1 MKRGLGL
8 SKRTGLFLFVFLWLT
23 VLPIWGQKLS
33 YPPARYDSSVVENY
47 HGTPVAD
54 PYRWLEEPD
63 AVETAAW
70 VGAQNK
76 LTRQFVDAVPAREKI
91 KARVT
96 KLLDYPK
103 YSLPYREG
111 DRYFFSKNDGLQ
123 NQSVLY
129 TQKKLDGNPSVVI
142 DPNKLS
148 TDGTVALSSK
158 FHTKNGKLMAYGL
171 SERGSDQQVI
181 KIHDVETG
189 KDFDETLLWCKFTSV
204 AWKPDNSGFYYD
216 RFPQPGTVPKEDE
229 SNFNRVFWH
238 KLGTPQSG
246 DVLVYERPDAKELG
260 FNPIVTDDGKYL
272 LLYIWHSTDPKNRI
286 YYRELASEGPFT
298 RLLDKAD
305 AMYASVHNVGSLFYF
320 HTDWNAPRG
329 KVISIDLKNPASEN
343 WKEVLPQ
350 SEHVISSV
358 SVVNGRMVV
367 VYRQDA
373 HNKMKI
379 FNLDG
384 AFVKDIELP
393 TIGSIAGISGR
404 PEDSEMFF
412 NFTSFLYPT
421 TAFRYDFKSGKLS
434 LFRKSEVDFDP
445 SGFETKQVFY
455 KSKDG
460 TKVPMFITHK
470 KGLKLDGGN
479 PKLLYGY
486 GGFNNSVTPSFSVSR
501 VIWMEAGGVYAVANL
516 RGGDEYGEE
525 WHQAGMLEKKQNVF
539 DDFIAAGEWLVQNKY
554 TSTSKLAIQ
563 GGSNGGLLV
572 AACML
577 QRPELFGAVVCQVP
591 VADMLRYHKFTAGR
605 FWTTEYGNAETNPE
619 HFKFMYAYSPIH
631 NVKKGTAYPP
641 TLITTADT
649 DDRVVPMHSKKFAAA
664 LQAADAGKNPI
675 LIRIET
681 KAGHGGGKP
690 TTKVIEEQSDIYAF
704 LFKTFGMN
712 GAVGQLE

>member
-1 MKRGLGL
+1 MNRRFWTTKRSGIISSASLQLRSGSL
-8 SKRTGLFLFVFLWLT
+8 TLRVFNLLVFLWLAT
-23 VLPIWGQKLS
+23 LPVWGQKLS
-33 YPPARYDSSVVENY
+33 YPPARYDSSVVDNY
-47 HGTPVAD
+47 HGTKVAD

-63 AVETAAW
+63 ASETAAW
-70 VGAQNK
+70 VEAQNK
-76 LTRQFVDAVPAREKI
+76 LTRQFVDAVPARERI

-129 TQKKLDGNPSVVI
+129 MQKTLDGKPTVVI
-142 DPNKLS
+142 DPNNLS
-148 TDGTVALSSK
+148 TDGTVSLSSK

-181 KIHDVETG
+181 KIRDVETG
-189 KDFDETLLWCKFTSV
+189 KDFDETLQWCKFTSV
-204 AWKPDNSGFYYD
+204 AWNPDNSGFYND

-229 SNFNRVFWH
+229 SNFNRVYWH

-246 DVLVYERPDAKELG
+246 DVLLYERPDAKELG

-286 YYRELASEGPFT
+286 YYRELASEGSFVK
-298 RLLDKAD
+298 LLDKAD
-305 AMYASVHNVGSLFYF
+305 AMYAPVHNVGSLFYF
-320 HTDWNAPRG
+320 HTDFNAPRG
-329 KVISIDLKNPASEN
+329 KVITIDLKNPAAEN
-343 WKEVLPQ
+343 WKEVLPE
-350 SEHVISSV
+350 SERVISSV
-358 SVVNGRMVV
+358 SVVNDQMVV

-393 TIGSIAGISGR
+393 TIGSVAGISGK

-421 TAFRYDFKSGKLS
+421 TSFRYDFKSGKLL

-470 KGLKLDGGN
+470 KGLKLNGGN
-479 PKLLYGY
+479 PTLLYGY
-486 GGFNNSVTPSFSVSR
+486 GGFNNSVTPTFSVSR

-577 QRPELFGAVVCQVP
+577 
-591 VADMLRYHKFTAGR
+591 
-605 FWTTEYGNAETNPE
+605 
-619 HFKFMYAYSPIH
+619 
-631 NVKKGTAYPP
+631 
-641 TLITTADT
+641 
-649 DDRVVPMHSKKFAAA
+649 
-664 LQAADAGKNPI
+664 
-675 LIRIET
+675 
-681 KAGHGGGKP
+681 
-690 TTKVIEEQSDIYAF
+690 
-704 LFKTFGMN
+704 
-712 GAVGQLE
+712 